1 MSAAVAL
8 GLARAG
14 KDVRELFAPG
24 LLDAER
30 QRVGQEP
37 LEQFGRALRRVVEVH
52 AVILGDRE
60 VEPEALYPVHDLAY
74 NLANFMRTL
83 ALPKEVE
90 HWSLTTLR
98 EKLVKIGAKMVS
110 HGRYVTFQLAEVAVP
125 RELFRNILSLIDD
138 LRPRP
143 APA

>member
-1 MSAAVAL
+1 METELL
-8 GLARAG
+8 GIYRLYG
-14 KDVRELFAPG
+14 HL
-24 LLDAER
+24 
-30 QRVGQEP
+30 P
-37 LEQFGRALRRVVEVH
+37 LVKPL
-52 AVILGDRE
+52 
-60 VEPEALYPVHDLAY
+60 LAY

-98 EKLVKIGAKMVS
+98 EKLVKVGAKVVR
-110 HGRYVTFQLAEVAVP
+110 HGRYVTFQLAEVAVS
-125 RELFRNILSLIDD
+125 RDLFRKILSLIDD